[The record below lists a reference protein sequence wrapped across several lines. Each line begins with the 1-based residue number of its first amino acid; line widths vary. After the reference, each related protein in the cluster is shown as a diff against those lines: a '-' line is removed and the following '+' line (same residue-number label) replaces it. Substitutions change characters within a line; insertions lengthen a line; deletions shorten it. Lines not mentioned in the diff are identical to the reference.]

1 MNKDQAYHVCR
12 AAAAIANV
20 DSVFVY
26 GSNAIIFWLDEVGLK
41 DTREILEDHASRK
54 LDLSVSEEDE
64 KLNLIVDG
72 AIGEMSM
79 FDSTF
84 GVYAHANSPQKL
96 FKAPKSWASRL
107 KTEKEPVSGITIV
120 VPHPLDLV
128 FSKMIAFRE
137 KDLVFCE
144 RVLKV
149 FNLKIEELEK
159 IANEYVKENPEEKEV
174 VVKALAIVK
183 NRIRSTK
190 NKGTLRK
197 NSKNKLHP

>member
-1 MNKDQAYHVCR
+1 MNKEQAYHVCR

-26 GSNAIIFWLDEVGLK
+26 GSNATVFWLDEIGLK
-41 DTREILEDHASRK
+41 DTREILKEYTSRK
-54 LDLSVSEEDE
+54 LDVSVSDESE

-72 AIGEMSM
+72 AIGEMST

-84 GVYAHANSPQKL
+84 GVYAHANPSQKL
-96 FKAPKSWASRL
+96 FKAPKSWVSRL
-107 KTEKEPVSGITIV
+107 KTEKEPISGITIV

-128 FSKMIAFRE
+128 FSKMVACRE

-144 RVLKV
+144 RVLKA
-149 FNLKIEELEK
+149 FNLKIEDLEK
-159 IANEYVKENPEEKEV
+159 IAGEYVEENPEEKEV

-183 NRIRSTK
+183 NRVKKQTY
-190 NKGTLRK
+190 N
-197 NSKNKLHP
+197 